1 MDLAQFNFGA
11 LEGAPELPDQTESW
25 LRERWGKFTAS
36 EMYRLMTN
44 GKTKDGLSAGA
55 MTYVREKAAEQL
67 SEFRRAEFSS
77 AAMEWGIEHEQG
89 AIEQFEAATGI
100 RVNHTG
106 EDQQFILSECG
117 HWGGT
122 PDGITFESGIEV
134 KCPESKTHLLYL
146 TVVDAETLKAEEPK
160 YYWQIQSYMQLT
172 GKDHWHFVSYDPRF
186 YAEQLRLH
194 HAVIERVQDDVEL
207 MLQKIELAVA
217 ARNEI
222 VQRLTKEQK

>member
-1 MDLAQFNFGA
+1 MNLELLNFGA
-11 LEGAPELPDQTESW
+11 LEDAPELPDPTEAW

-44 GKTKDGLSAGA
+44 GKSKEELSAGA

-77 AAMEWGIEHEQG
+77 AAMEWGVEHELD
-89 AIEQFEAATGI
+89 AVEQFEALTGT

-106 EDQQFILSECG
+106 EHQQFILSECG

-122 PDGITFESGIEV
+122 PDGITFESGLEI

-146 TVVDAETLKAEEPK
+146 SVTDAATLKAEEPK
-160 YYWQIQSYMQLT
+160 YYWQIQAYLALT
-172 GKDHWHFVSYDPRF
+172 GKNHWHFVSYDPRF
-186 YAEQLRLH
+186 YAEHLRLH
-194 HAVIERVQDDVEL
+194 HAVIERVQEDIEL
-207 MLQKIELAVA
+207 MLSRITQAAKQRDALVDQLQRRVA
-217 ARNEI
+217 
-222 VQRLTKEQK
+222 